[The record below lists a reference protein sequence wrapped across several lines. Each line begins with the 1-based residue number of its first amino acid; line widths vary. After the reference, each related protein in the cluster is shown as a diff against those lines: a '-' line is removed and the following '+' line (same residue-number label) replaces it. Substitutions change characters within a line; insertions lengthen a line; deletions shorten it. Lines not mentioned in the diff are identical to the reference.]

1 MMDNL
6 GVSMNATTLQAYALE
21 KGINFKWNTASNAEK
36 AELAMKMFMD
46 RTKQYQGNF
55 ARESSETF
63 SGSLGAVKA
72 AAENLFA
79 SMAIGEDISPKLEAL
94 KTTIRDFIFN
104 NLLPMVGQILE
115 KVPELVEEVIKIALE
130 SITRLGNTLA
140 EKFPEFEGVFKNLDV
155 IVIGLV
161 GSFVAYKAAIAI
173 SGIVTALINATKG
186 QTLAQAALNMVMNAN
201 PFVLIA
207 TLLGGLVAAT
217 LYL

>member
-1 MMDNL
+1 
-6 GVSMNATTLQAYALE
+6 
-21 KGINFKWNTASNAEK
+21 
-36 AELAMKMFMD
+36 
-46 RTKQYQGNF
+46 
-55 ARESSETF
+55 
-63 SGSLGAVKA
+63 
-72 AAENLFA
+72 
-79 SMAIGEDISPKLEAL
+79 MAIGENISPKLEAL

-140 EKFPEFEGVFKNLDV
+140 EKFPEFEGVLKNLDA

-217 LYL
+217 LYLWNTNEGFRTIT